1 MNLPNEV
8 FVDTSFFIALLNNK
22 DKFHH
27 KAITLQKQLSANK
40 AKKFTSEYVLL
51 ELGDGLSSL
60 RFRHLAVQ
68 ILERIYQDD
77 SFEIIAI
84 SSEIFTKTLKLFK
97 TRPDKEWGM
106 TDCSSFIIMILYL
119 CL

>member
-77 SFEIIAI
+77 SFEIIAT